1 MALFSETWQSFQLWF
16 IKVFGVEKEPSVQ
29 GHKPCAPA
37 GAAVCCGEVIRML
50 MKLSQL
56 TEEEKAILARL
67 KAWLALQLAAEAF
80 RNDASLRELG
90 PVGGVSLKLKIMQNG
105 AAGHGE
111 NTDSIGRRSTATNL
125 ASNTQLLVK
134 KGIASVGVRGW
145 PQLVLFFPGREAAIK
160 VLSGG
165 KGAALPVPLSPGAFK
180 ALRFFKKA
188 SGRAT
193 ELLREAQT
201 PDMVRARLLLTA
213 TLHGLEAV
221 SGDSYLERRMLIVPD
236 GIVAVRVGQ
245 IEFFVAK
252 RGRCITVMESARH
265 PDAVLSF
272 SDYQSAIKVLSGKRQ
287 AVVALGF
294 GEVKIEGLLPLV
306 QGLFAVLDRLSWY
319 LGVSV

>member
-1 MALFSETWQSFQLWF
+1 MNTT
-16 IKVFGVEKEPSVQ
+16 
-29 GHKPCAPA
+29 
-37 GAAVCCGEVIRML
+37 
-50 MKLSQL
+50 LSQL
-56 TEEEKAILARL
+56 TEEQKAILARL

-80 RNDASLRELG
+80 RSDASLQKLC
-90 PVGGVSLKLKIMQNG
+90 PVGGVLLKLKIMQNG
-105 AAGHGE
+105 ASQCDDTPGASG
-111 NTDSIGRRSTATNL
+111 RSTASSPADNM
-125 ASNTQLLVK
+125 QLLVK
-134 KGIASVGVRGW
+134 KGIASVGARGW
-145 PQLVLFFPGREAAIK
+145 PQLVLFFSGSEAAIK

-165 KGAALPVPLSPGAFK
+165 KGAALPLPLSPGAFK
-180 ALRFFKKA
+180 ALGFFKKA

-201 PDMVRARLLLTA
+201 PDMVRARLLLAA

-221 SGDSYLERRMLIVPD
+221 SGDSYLERRMRIVPD
-236 GIVAVRVGQ
+236 GIVAVRVSK

-252 RGRCITVMESARH
+252 RGRCITVMESAQH

-287 AVVALGF
+287 AVVALGSS
-294 GEVKIEGLLPLV
+294 EVRIEGLLPLV

>member
-1 MALFSETWQSFQLWF
+1 
-16 IKVFGVEKEPSVQ
+16 
-29 GHKPCAPA
+29 
-37 GAAVCCGEVIRML
+37 ML

-56 TEEEKAILARL
+56 SEEQKAILARL

-80 RNDASLRELG
+80 RSDAGLQKLC
-90 PVGGVSLKLKIMQNG
+90 PVGGVSLELKIMQNG
-105 AAGHGE
+105 A
-111 NTDSIGRRSTATNL
+111 GRGGSAHSSSGRDMAINPAASASSADESAATATKPAATL
-125 ASNTQLLVK
+125 QLFVK
-134 KGIASVGVRGW
+134 KGNAIAGARNW
-145 PQLVLFFPGREAAIK
+145 PQLVLVFPGSEAAIK

-165 KGAALPVPLSPGAFK
+165 KGAALPLPLSPGAFK
-180 ALRFFKKA
+180 ALGFFKKA

-201 PDMVRARLLLTA
+201 PDMVRARLLLAA

-221 SGDSYLERRMLIVPD
+221 SGDSYLERRMRIVPD
-236 GIVAVRVGQ
+236 GIVAVRVSK

-252 RGRCITVMESARH
+252 RGRCITVMESAQH

-287 AVVALGF
+287 AVVALGSS
-294 GEVKIEGLLPLV
+294 EVKIEGLLPLV